1 MTWVNLILV
10 VLPIVVVAGSRPI
23 KGASDGLYFET
34 HFNNF
39 NKPYNFNNRK
49 QHGKKSGGW
58 EPGANTGSNTG
69 VNNFE
74 AATYKKVGWRLI
86 PFLLLCY
93 VVAYLDRVNVGFAKL
108 QMLQD
113 LQFSDTVYG
122 LGAGIFFIG
131 YFLFEVPSNVIL
143 HRVGARVWIA
153 RIMVTWGVISAG
165 MMFVESVTSFYV
177 MRFLLGVAEAGFFPG
192 IILYL
197 TYWYP
202 AARRARMTALFMSA
216 IALSGVIGGPLS
228 GWIMQSFVGMGGLK
242 GWQWLFVLE
251 GLPSV
256 AVGIATLFYLD
267 DSIDGAKWLTSP
279 EKELLKRNISL
290 DNASKQHLSI
300 SAVFKDGRVWL
311 LGLIYFSFVM
321 GLYGVSFWLPTII
334 KATGVKDAFQI
345 GMLTAI
351 PYGSAVVAMI
361 FVSRSADRTGERRWH
376 IAVPALLGAV
386 GLILSVTWGQNTVL
400 AMTALTL
407 ATMGILTTL
416 PLFWSLP
423 TSFLAGAGAAA
434 GIALINS
441 VGNLAGFV
449 SPFAV
454 GWLKDMTQ
462 STNAGMYLLAVSLV
476 VGALLTLSV
485 PARLVSK

>member
-1 MTWVNLILV
+1 M
-10 VLPIVVVAGSRPI
+10 
-23 KGASDGLYFET
+23 E
-34 HFNNF
+34 
-39 NKPYNFNNRK
+39 
-49 QHGKKSGGW
+49 KKSGGW

-69 VNNFE
+69 TNNFE

-86 PFLLLCY
+86 PFLLICY

-113 LQFSDTVYG
+113 LKFSDTVYG

-228 GWIMQSFVGMGGLK
+228 GWIMQSFAGMGGLK

-462 STNAGMYLLAVSLV
+462 STNAGMYLLSVSLV